1 MITNR
6 GNRGQ
11 KIPER
16 APRLW
21 YTYPPRP
28 NITPRDFDARHGAPF
43 PTGDLSVD
51 ININTNTALHV
62 HAFHGLGPVCHAI
75 RLTFFKFLAGHIRL
89 GRTRGTRARVS
100 RLGRLS
106 RRPGA
111 ISATFTALSSFE
123 RGERVR
129 ERDAHGETGS
139 RLSP

>member
-1 MITNR
+1 MSWSAVPDGGPVGGHKHKHEHSI
-6 GNRGQ
+6 
-11 KIPER
+11 
-16 APRLW
+16 
-21 YTYPPRP
+21 
-28 NITPRDFDARHGAPF
+28 AR
-43 PTGDLSVD
+43 SC
-51 ININTNTALHV
+51 
-62 HAFHGLGPVCHAI
+62 LGPVCHAI